1 MSFANTCAGRPH
13 ERAKPDAGARL
24 PTDPRLTGQAELSL
38 LTPLLTFA
46 GLAARDL
53 LGSRPQLADPEA
65 HLHAAEEWLKRAH
78 DQSVDD
84 GVSYGYSARGG
95 WRPSYR
101 ETSGY
106 IATTFFNL
114 ARHRNDPD
122 YRERALRICRWLLSV
137 QNRDG
142 SFSNPRYGDAGI
154 VFDTGQDLFGLVRAF
169 EETREIAFRDGALR
183 AADWLVNIADGQGHW
198 TRNEHLGTPHVYN
211 TRTAWAVLRMNQM
224 EYDAERERVARTNLD
239 WAVSE
244 QQPSGFFDEC
254 AFERGR
260 APFTH
265 TIAYATRGL
274 LESGELLIDRRY
286 IDAAQRCA
294 DAALGHVA
302 DGGFLPGQIAIDGE
316 AAASYCCLTGNC
328 QFSIVWAK
336 LFDRTANEVYRR
348 AVIRALDFV
357 MRCQDIH
364 TVNQDV
370 RGAIKGSHPI
380 WGRYAPLT
388 FPNWPAKFFVDAM
401 LLRNR
406 WTNG

>member
-1 MSFANTCAGRPH
+1 MLATLF
-13 ERAKPDAGARL
+13 D
-24 PTDPRLTGQAELSL
+24 
-38 LTPLLTFA
+38 FA
-46 GLAARDL
+46 GLVVRDAV
-53 LGSRPQLADPEA
+53 GIRPRTVDPQT
-65 HLHAAEEWLKRAH
+65 HLRAAEEWLKFAH
-78 DQSVDD
+78 DRGEDD
-84 GVSYGYSARGG
+84 GVSYGYSLRGG

-114 ARHRNDPD
+114 ARDRGDSD
-122 YRERALRICRWLLSV
+122 YLDRALRICRWLLSV

-142 SFSNPRYGDAGI
+142 SFANPRYGDAGI

-169 EETREIAFRDGALR
+169 EETGDAAFKEGALR
-183 AADWLVNIADGQGHW
+183 AADWLTTIADEQGRW

-211 TRTAWAVLRMNQM
+211 TRTAWAVLRMNQV
-224 EYDAERERVARTNLD
+224 EYDAARERVARANLD
-239 WAVSE
+239 WALAE
-244 QQPSGFFDEC
+244 QQAGGFFDEC
-254 AFERGR
+254 AFERGV

-274 LESGELLIDRRY
+274 LESGELLNDPRY
-286 IDAAQRCA
+286 VEAAQRCA
-294 DAALGHVA
+294 DAALRHLRQ
-302 DGGFLPGQIAIDGE
+302 DGFLPGQITVGGE

-336 LFDRTANEVYRR
+336 LFDRTGNEDYRQ
-348 AVIRALDFV
+348 AVIRALDYV

-364 TVNQDV
+364 SSNPNI
-370 RGAIKGSHPI
+370 RGAIKGSQPV
-380 WGRYAPLT
+380 WGRYAPLS

-406 WTNG
+406 WPKP